1 MLTKEEKEEMIA
13 DAMNTSRR
21 DDFRAVKTKTSS
33 ISVSLDDYIHF
44 LDDIQ
49 AIYGSFK
56 SSKDPIPS
64 HNNKL

>member
-1 MLTKEEKEEMIA
+1 MLTKEEKKEMIA

-21 DDFRAVKTKTSS
+21 DNFRAAKTKTSS

-49 AIYGSFK
+49 ELYGSFK
-56 SSKDPIPS
+56 PSKNPIPS